1 MASKKNVQNPA
12 VEVAGIILIG
22 FSIFLSC
29 CLFTYYPDDPSFITG
44 YSQIPEKIINLGGL
58 VGAYVSSW
66 LFQMLGLGAYIIPV
80 SIFLLAIKI
89 LFKPDFPYIF

>member
-44 YSQIPEKIINLGGL
+44 YSQIPEKIINLGGA
-58 VGAYVSSW
+58 GG
-66 LFQMLGLGAYIIPV
+66 GLCVQLAFSDAGFGRIYNSCFNIP
-80 SIFLLAIKI
+80 SGN
-89 LFKPDFPYIF
+89 